1 VPQTCGG
8 IDAGGQGQ
16 LALHV
21 ALDRRKDLR
30 VDFGGG
36 EEIRFGQVGR
46 AGIVTLTRPKAL
58 NAVTHRMVKAL
69 SRALKSWKH
78 DKSVA
83 AVVIKGEG
91 RAFSAG
97 GDILDIYES
106 GRRGRP
112 LIEFFAD
119 EYRLNAQI
127 ARFKKPYVALIDGIV
142 MGGGVGVSFHGSHRV
157 MTENAQ
163 FAMPEVGI
171 GFFPDVGGSHL
182 LPDLG
187 GSFGMYLAL
196 TGNRIRYGDALWS
209 GLATHTIKADE
220 QVGFIERLAEVGE
233 PETVLRNFFHAAI
246 RETDRPTLETI
257 ARHFSQPS
265 LADIVDS
272 LQAAAGDDEFSA
284 NTLATMRL
292 RSPTSLHVA
301 FRQISAGLTLS
312 MDDCMRM
319 EFRILNRMLKGHD
332 FYEGIRAAIIDKG
345 SKPEWRPARIED
357 VDPKAID
364 AYFAPL
370 EKELAL

>member
-1 VPQTCGG
+1 MAISSTST
-8 IDAGGQGQ
+8 
-16 LALHV
+16 
-21 ALDRRKDLR
+21 K
-30 VDFGGG
+30 
-36 EEIRFGQVGR
+36 
-46 AGIVTLTRPKAL
+46 
-58 NAVTHRMVKAL
+58 
-69 SRALKSWKH
+69 
-78 DKSVA
+78 
-83 AVVIKGEG
+83 
-91 RAFSAG
+91 
-97 GDILDIYES
+97 S
-106 GRRGRP
+106 GRRGSP

-142 MGGGVGVSFHGSHRV
+142 MGGGVGISFHGSHRV

-196 TGNRIRYGDALWS
+196 TGNRIRCGDALWS
-209 GLATHTIKADE
+209 GLATHTIKADG
-220 QVGFIERLAEVGE
+220 QAGFIERLTETGD
-233 PETVLRNFFHAAI
+233 PETVLRGFFHAAK
-246 RETDRPTLETI
+246 RETDRPKLEMI
-257 ARHFSQPS
+257 ARHFSRSS

-301 FRQISAGLTLS
+301 FRQISAGWTLS

-345 SKPEWRPARIED
+345 SKPEWRPARLED

-370 EKELAL
+370 EKELPL